1 MYATNSKSLV
11 RQLAAR
17 TQSLTGRVTPAGL
30 RFVGDALGLSLM
42 VAGCWMW
49 DVRAGLIAAGVAVL
63 LFVARCD
70 DSK

>member
-1 MYATNSKSLV
+1 
-11 RQLAAR
+11 
-17 TQSLTGRVTPAGL
+17 
-30 RFVGDALGLSLM
+30 
-42 VAGCWMW
+42 MW